1 MMAWRNTAGIG
12 ARMSDLGEVS
22 RKLVAVFAADVEG
35 YSRLMCADEAA
46 LSHSTGSL
54 RKHRGAWV
62 YIIEHLFDESPELRH
77 WERFAEKSFFPEWF
91 W

>member
-46 LSHSTGSL
+46 LSKG
-54 RKHRGAWV
+54 
-62 YIIEHLFDESPELRH
+62 
-77 WERFAEKSFFPEWF
+77 
-91 W
+91 